1 VDIPDGDPITRTVF
15 DLDLK
20 RQVPGAQYERSG
32 SLNECDRSG
41 RSDSAPHYRAVYDDK
56 QRIQAAI
63 VHNSDL
69 GDAYEFADTPSYPQ
83 EFAQAAFEV
92 MSNYVI
98 YDLTH

>member
-1 VDIPDGDPITRTVF
+1 VCSSDLVF

-20 RQVPGAQYERSG
+20 RQIPGAQYERSG
-32 SLNECDRSG
+32 SLDECRG
-41 RSDSAPHYRAVYDDK
+41 RPDPAPHYRAVYDDK
-56 QRIQAAI
+56 QRVQVAI

-69 GDAYEFADTPSYPQ
+69 GDAYEYADTPSYPQ